1 MRALHVVISIVG
13 GGLAAVLFSIALL
26 TGDSGWA
33 VTAATV
39 VLATATIF
47 LGGHTRS
54 LVSVTDQ
61 LAAVTSQLAKIE
73 ERRDLK
79 QRIEDALTTIEEIR
93 RALAV
98 EVVGLLAQGS
108 VDHTHIRAIRRLATY
123 RDLLEEPTRRM
134 LDEITRVIDDTDQ
147 VKFMPTEE
155 QKYRIRD
162 TKTWSDK
169 VTVLQAHLATS
180 ISQLQERLT
189 QL

>member
-1 MRALHVVISIVG
+1 MRALDIAVG
-13 GGLAAVLFSIALL
+13 TIGGVLATTLFSIALL
-26 TGDSGWA
+26 TRDSGWA

-54 LVSVTDQ
+54 LVRVTDQ
-61 LAAVTSQLAKIE
+61 LAAITSKLANIE

-79 QRIEDALTTIEEIR
+79 VRIEDALTTIEEIR
-93 RALAV
+93 RAFAA
-98 EVVGLLAQGS
+98 EVVGILAQGS
-108 VDHTHIRAIRRLATY
+108 VDHTHIRAIRRLAVY
-123 RDLLEEPTRRM
+123 RDLLEEPTSRM

-147 VKFMPTEE
+147 GKFMPTEG

-169 VTVLQAHLATS
+169 IAVFQAHLGTS
-180 ISQLQERLT
+180 ISQLQERLRE
-189 QL
+189 